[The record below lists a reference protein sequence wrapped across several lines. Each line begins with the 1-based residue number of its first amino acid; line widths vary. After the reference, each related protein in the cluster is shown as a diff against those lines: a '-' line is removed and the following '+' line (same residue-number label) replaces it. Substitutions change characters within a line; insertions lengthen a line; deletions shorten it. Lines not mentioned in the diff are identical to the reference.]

1 MQFIKKNIKEARGFQ
16 KSRYDSLLE
25 HFVEPGDSLM
35 FDEAELTRAA
45 ASQAVKRLMILDP
58 SRKFHSFYNV
68 LEKKVCIRVRPAGE
82 IPDVE
87 EKEVES
93 EETDVPEPEA
103 VDLHEKQDT
112 IEFP

>member
-1 MQFIKKNIKEARGFQ
+1 
-16 KSRYDSLLE
+16 
-25 HFVEPGDSLM
+25 M